1 MPTHLEIA
9 REHELLAEL
18 GLAPVQHWPLRCTW
32 YGPDGSVMGTLP
44 CDPYSRLR
52 YMGRGLRP
60 DVVSRLKLP
69 RLQESSAAR
78 TVPAAASTLLDAVVE
93 LMQDRDTWEGT
104 ASELLTVLA
113 DSTDDVPASAAR
125 LSREIN
131 GIEQELSVR
140 NIGIERTRDYRRRGV
155 RLFKRQGL

>member
-9 REHELLAEL
+9 REHELLTGL
-18 GLAPVQHWPLRCTW
+18 GLAPVQHWPPRCTW
-32 YGPDGSVMGTLP
+32 YSPDGSVMGSLP

-60 DVVSRLKLP
+60 DIWNRP
-69 RLQESSAAR
+69 QESSTAR

-113 DSTDDVPASAAR
+113 SSTDDVPANAAR
-125 LSREIN
+125 LSRDIN

-155 RLFKRQGL
+155 RLFRRQGA

>member
-1 MPTHLEIA
+1 MATS
-9 REHELLAEL
+9 AEL
-18 GLAPVQHWPLRCTW
+18 IKERQLLTGMGLPLVKVWPPKCTW

-69 RLQESSAAR
+69 RLQESNAAR
-78 TVPAAASTLLDAVVE
+78 TVPAVASTLLDAVVE

-113 DSTDDVPASAAR
+113 SSTDDLPASAAR
-125 LSREIN
+125 LSRDIN
-131 GIEQELSVR
+131 GIEHELSVR

-155 RLFKRQGL
+155 RLFRRQGA

>member
-1 MPTHLEIA
+1 MATS
-9 REHELLAEL
+9 AEL
-18 GLAPVQHWPLRCTW
+18 IKERQLLTGMGLPLVQHWPPRCTW

-60 DVVSRLKLP
+60 DVVSRP
-69 RLQESSAAR
+69 QESSTAR

-113 DSTDDVPASAAR
+113 SSTDDVPASAAR
-125 LSREIN
+125 LSRDIN
-131 GIEQELSVR
+131 GIEQGLSVR
-140 NIGIERTRDYRRRGV
+140 SIGIERTRDYRRRGV
-155 RLFKRQGL
+155 RLFRRQGA

>member
-9 REHELLAEL
+9 QEHELLTGL
-18 GLAPVQHWPLRCTW
+18 GLAPVQHWPPRCTW

-52 YMGRGLRP
+52 YIGRGLRP
-60 DVVSRLKLP
+60 DVGNRP
-69 RLQESSAAR
+69 QESSTAR
-78 TVPAAASTLLDAVVE
+78 AVPAAASTLLDAVVE
-93 LMQDRDTWEGT
+93 LMQDRDVWEGT

-113 DSTDDVPASAAR
+113 NSTDDLPASAAR
-125 LSREIN
+125 LSRDIN
-131 GIEQELSVR
+131 GIEHEPSVR

-155 RLFKRQGL
+155 RLFRRQGA

>member
-9 REHELLAEL
+9 REHELLTGL
-18 GLAPVQHWPLRCTW
+18 GLAPVQHWPPRCTW
-32 YGPDGSVMGTLP
+32 YGPDGSVMGMLP

-60 DVVSRLKLP
+60 DVVSRP
-69 RLQESSAAR
+69 QESSTAR
-78 TVPAAASTLLDAVVE
+78 TVPAVVSTLLDAVVE

-125 LSREIN
+125 LSRDIN
-131 GIEQELSVR
+131 GIEQGLSVR
-140 NIGIERTRDYRRRGV
+140 SIGIERTRDYRRRGV
-155 RLFKRQGL
+155 RLFRRQGA